1 MVPRGHC
8 YSVQHDQL
16 EHQVTEVFWY
26 FNVDQDDKYLF
37 SRCQKCNGDKYAVL
51 TSYQVGTKP
60 PFSTIFNPSKYLLP
74 SFKKPML
81 LIGFI

>member
-1 MVPRGHC
+1 MRSIVVRRGSHAQKLQTMVPRGHC

-51 TSYQVGTKP
+51 TSYQVGNK
-60 PFSTIFNPSKYLLP
+60 
-74 SFKKPML
+74 
-81 LIGFI
+81 